1 METLNKLSP
10 RQRPGSSLLI
20 FLDSGIRGNVE
31 SKLVQEL
38 LKLFSAGLS
47 CTPAALLQDAG

>member
-1 METLNKLSP
+1 METLNKSSP